1 MCVRASTCTWTA
13 LTERFLRAR
22 FHGRRLRV
30 YIYICAHTYA
40 RWNAHTIQGWYLAVF
55 VVCAYSAPP
64 NTIPTHVSRM
74 HHARKQLWMRQPMV
88 SVGANEGG
96 REGKTVWR
104 EGFYYYTVRGY
115 NRGNAQIIP
124 KAAKQAAVITPRTR

>member
-1 MCVRASTCTWTA
+1 MCVGASTCTWTA

-30 YIYICAHTYA
+30 YTYV
-40 RWNAHTIQGWYLAVF
+40 RTH
-55 VVCAYSAPP
+55 VCAMECTHHPRLVPGGICCLRLLSPP

-74 HHARKQLWMRQPMV
+74 HRARKQLWMRQPMV

>member
-1 MCVRASTCTWTA
+1 MCACVDVYLDGINRALPPRSISRPSASC
-13 LTERFLRAR
+13 L
-22 FHGRRLRV
+22 
-30 YIYICAHTYA
+30 YIHMRT
-40 RWNAHTIQGWYLAVF
+40 H
-55 VVCAYSAPP
+55 VCAMECTHHPRLVPGGICCLRLLSPP